1 MFVIIQVL
9 GYSGTEMPISKL
21 ISTGHGN
28 SSLTQSPLQCKY
40 SINNLKLLLKIN
52 SCALNVTPSSSE
64 CPKYGFPFLGQ
75 ESQIM
80 TPADSTYL
88 CRYFLGIPALWRLF
102 S

>member
-28 SSLTQSPLQCKY
+28 SSLTQSPLQCKC

-52 SCALNVTPSSSE
+52 SCALKVIASSSE
-64 CPKYGFPFLGQ
+64 CPKYGFPFLGGHTN
-75 ESQIM
+75 IRPM
-80 TPADSTYL
+80 
-88 CRYFLGIPALWRLF
+88 
-102 S
+102 